1 MSYYLWE
8 LWLVNCLFLDIVRL
22 RYFYCNLSLS
32 VRVYWF
38 LTILSFLFH
47 LISHCKRFVF
57 ISSTVLKS
65 FSDLF
70 FKLGVLL
77 VASPGARFSIF

>member
-22 RYFYCNLSLS
+22 RYFYCNLSLY